1 MEGSRGKEVSVAEPG
16 KSQSQSQG
24 GGNLKYIVG
33 GLLLLCGAGVVVFLL
48 QSPAAPPPAPE
59 AKAAPAAPQSPER
72 VNPMAETEL
81 ILDEQKDAGQPV
93 AAVEEKPKP
102 AAPREV
108 RDEWACEGDLA
119 RTALQ
124 NVIDNNRAQVRNC
137 YERRLKVNNVLQGD
151 LKLKIKVGANGQ
163 VAAAAVSGTLHDN
176 EVFGCV
182 RNLAQRWSFP
192 PPTGGTCA
200 VVQVPFQ
207 FAPKTN

>member
-16 KSQSQSQG
+16 QSQSRSQG

-48 QSPAAPPPAPE
+48 QSPAASPATPAKTAE
-59 AKAAPAAPQSPER
+59 AVPQAPER
-72 VNPMAETEL
+72 VNPMAEPEL

-93 AAVEEKPKP
+93 AAAEEKPKP

-108 RDEWACEGDLA
+108 RDEWACDGDLA
-119 RTALQ
+119 RAALQ
-124 NVIDNNRAQVRNC
+124 NVINNNRSQVRNC

-182 RNLAQRWSFP
+182 RSLAQKWSFP
-192 PPTGGTCA
+192 PPSGGTCA

>member
-1 MEGSRGKEVSVAEPG
+1 MEGSRRKEVSVAEPG
-16 KSQSQSQG
+16 KSQSRA

-33 GLLLLCGAGVVVFLL
+33 GLLLLGGAAVVVFLL
-48 QSPAAPPPAPE
+48 QSPATPA
-59 AKAAPAAPQSPER
+59 AAPQAKHAETPQAPER
-72 VNPMAETEL
+72 VNPMAEPEL
-81 ILDEQKDAGQPV
+81 ILDEQKDAGQP
-93 AAVEEKPKP
+93 AAAAEEKPKP
-102 AAPREV
+102 AAPRGEV
-108 RDEWACEGDLA
+108 RDEWACDGDLA
-119 RTALQ
+119 RAALQ
-124 NVIDNNRAQVRNC
+124 TVINNNRSQVRNC

-151 LKLKIKVGANGQ
+151 LKLKIKVGSNGQ

-182 RNLAQRWSFP
+182 RSLAQRWSFP